1 MANDESSQHVAQAL
15 RALRQQKRWSLDSA
29 SEATGVSKAM
39 LGQIERGESSP
50 TVATLWK
57 IATGFGVSLSSL
69 LEAKP
74 RPASSTQIRRASK
87 LRRNPGGDQM
97 TVAALMPFDP
107 GLGFEIFELT
117 IAPGDERQ
125 SAPHETGVTE
135 IVIVAKGQMEVLVSG
150 RWRALNEGDALRFA
164 ADNAHGYRNRGKKPA
179 VFYDVIRYPV

>member
-1 MANDESSQHVAQAL
+1 MPLDETSQQVANAL
-15 RALRQQKRWSLDSA
+15 RALRHQHNWSLDRA

-69 LEAKP
+69 LEPKP
-74 RPASSTQIRRASK
+74 EIPTTTQLRRVAK

-97 TVAALMPFDP
+97 TVAPLLPFEP

-117 IAPGDERQ
+117 IEPGDERH
-125 SAPHETGVTE
+125 SEPHEAGVTE
-135 IVIVAKGQMEVLVSG
+135 IVIVAKGKMEVLIDSE
-150 RWRALNEGDALRFA
+150 WQTLNEGDALRFA
-164 ADNAHGYRNRGKKPA
+164 ADKPHGYRNRGRKPA
-179 VFYDVIRYPV
+179 VFYDVIRYSR